1 MSNFSFLS
9 KTRRGGGGF
18 KNSQIKKKYCRFMNF
33 LDNRLNDGSV

>member
-18 KNSQIKKKYCRFMNF
+18 KNSQIKKKIVSFHEFSREWAK
-33 LDNRLNDGSV
+33 